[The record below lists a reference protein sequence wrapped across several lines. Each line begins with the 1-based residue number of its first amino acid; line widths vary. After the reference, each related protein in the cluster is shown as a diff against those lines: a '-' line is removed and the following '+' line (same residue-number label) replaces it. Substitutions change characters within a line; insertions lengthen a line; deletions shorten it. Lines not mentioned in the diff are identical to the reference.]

1 MGIARQHNKNASYGC
16 VINRRVL
23 QELHSFLDDFIFLSY
38 LGMGIWSGEE
48 FYLVAKI
55 FVRIVNFFLTR

>member
-38 LGMGIWSGEE
+38 LGMGFGAVRNFIW
-48 FYLVAKI
+48 
-55 FVRIVNFFLTR
+55 